1 MTRSTPSVNHAGI
14 RILTAAI
21 AILAVFA
28 IAPAEEAPSKPG
40 PAWVT
45 PVVQAPRLQHRTFE
59 SAAAKTKVSY
69 FVYTPEIYDAEK
81 ERRFPVEYWLHGS
94 GGGLQGLRPLVAYF
108 DAAIRGGKIPP
119 MLVVFPNGMESSMWC
134 DSKDGRVP
142 METVVVKE
150 LVPHIDATFRT
161 VATRAGRLLEGFS
174 MGGYGAARLGFRYP
188 ELFATVSFIG
198 AGPLQPEF
206 KVDETPRANPIEARL
221 LFRDVWGD
229 DQECFKAQSPRAF
242 AAKNAATL
250 KTGSRIR
257 QIIGDRD
264 STLAN
269 NRDFEALLK
278 KLEIPHEYSELKG
291 VGHDPKAVLDALG
304 ESNWEFYRE
313 VFGAKE
319 GEGNK

>member
-1 MTRSTPSVNHAGI
+1 MRRLLVQTRWIGLPVAVLVTCAG
-14 RILTAAI
+14 LS
-21 AILAVFA
+21 
-28 IAPAEEAPSKPG
+28 AEEAPSKSG
-40 PAWVT
+40 LAWVT

-69 FVYTPEIYDAEK
+69 FIYTPETYDAEK
-81 ERRFPVEYWLHGS
+81 ERRFPVEYWLHGT

-108 DAAIRGGKIPP
+108 DAAIRSGKIPP
-119 MLVVFPNGMESSMWC
+119 MLVVFPNGLDSSMWS
-134 DSKDGRVP
+134 DSKDGSVP

-150 LVPHIDATFRT
+150 LLPHIDATFRT
-161 VATRAGRLLEGFS
+161 IASREGRLLEGFS

-188 ELFATVSFIG
+188 DLFATVSFIG

-206 KVDETPRANPIEARL
+206 KVDETPRAHPLEARL

-229 DQECFKAQSPRAF
+229 DQEYFKAQSPRAF
-242 AAKNAATL
+242 AAKNAAAL
-250 KTGSRIR
+250 KTGTRIR

-278 KLEIPHEYSELKG
+278 RLEIPHEYRELKG
-291 VGHDPKAVLDALG
+291 VGHEPKAVLDALG
-304 ESNWEFYRE
+304 ESNWEFYHQ
-313 VFGAKE
+313 VFGEKKE
-319 GEGNK
+319 AGGE